1 MGLALSRRNKTTAF
15 YRQSSIEEAAKA
27 EAMEQ
32 IMQMLEQ
39 SDSKKMRAVEA
50 LKSVLTHVSGVKLKT
65 IDVDAQQIESV
76 IEIVAQIEVYGRA
89 HTLACML
96 VSSDQPQQT
105 RESILEFCGR
115 ALTGVKSATPVLIAP
130 RLSSDLQKLGRET
143 NAGVLDLEGNARIEV
158 GEAFIACHKMS
169 RLDAQLS
176 RSETQQQS
184 RPDTPAK
191 PPRVHAVKRS
201 AHAGAAA

>member
-1 MGLALSRRNKTTAF
+1 
-15 YRQSSIEEAAKA
+15 
-27 EAMEQ
+27 MER

-39 SDSKKMRAVEA
+39 RDSKRMRAVEA

-65 IDVDAQQIESV
+65 IDVDSQQIESV
-76 IEIVAQIEVYGRA
+76 IEIVAQVEVYGRA

-105 RESILEFCGR
+105 RESILDFCGR
-115 ALTGVKSATPVLIAP
+115 ALSGAKNATPVLIAQ

-158 GEAFIACHKMS
+158 GEAFIACQRLSRPEAQPS
-169 RLDAQLS
+169 RLDIQ
-176 RSETQQQS
+176 R
-184 RPDTPAK
+184 K
-191 PPRVHAVKRS
+191 PPRTHAFKES
-201 AHAGAAA
+201 AHAGAVA